1 MAKKW
6 IFLLSIVLIS
16 SFSFFSSYG
25 EEKNHANNEMEKLL
39 QDENKYIFLTN
50 KIGTDFTENFSD
62 QKKLGLSDNNILIK
76 SGTTVILKGSQLTEF
91 STILVEGNLRFD
103 ETENSSLKVQKIIVA
118 PSGEFSIG
126 TEEKTIEKGKKA
138 EISFIK
144 KNEGEIGIF
153 VFGKLIIHGYDIGP
167 SFSELASDAKI
178 GDKRLVA
185 RDDLG
190 EWENGK
196 IVVTSPGTRD
206 CNEEV
211 EIKRIDT
218 IYISLKEPLLCYH
231 RVVHVGEEKTIGA
244 HIAFLNRNVKFS
256 SENENER
263 ASINFFHDS
272 SGYIKY
278 AELDLFGPK
287 NVLARYP
294 IHFHHMKDTSRGIEV
309 IGNAITNSENRWIT
323 IHDSNGIL
331 VKNNVGYKAVGH
343 GFFLEDGNEFDNVFE
358 KNIGII
364 TSSGELIESDRA
376 TSIFWTMNPMNVYRG
391 NVAVDGK
398 YWGFIFHMPNEEVFV
413 PNYNQKLNLRSLPSL
428 EISDNIVYN
437 YRHGAVA
444 INRHTI
450 QEEKIDTSEIIIS
463 NLFSMNSY
471 LEDPKQIGIRVLGS
485 DVTISNSKIFNNKIG
500 IELFGA
506 RNNVEDTNIEVE
518 RRIEYDTLV
527 SGIVIA
533 GKDHIIKNVEI
544 KGYVDRGK
552 NFATDISLSDS
563 GYEERLLSAKI
574 VNVTLLDPNP
584 IFFGE
589 EGNDDS
595 FLEIYGHNMPNIRD
609 KNLPENFILKKIG
622 SDIVEE
628 RGEYNNL
635 EFMAMIK
642 MTSKPFSESFEI
654 KQYHDVEIEKIEAIK
669 SFKNNAF
676 AWKQNRIS
684 DDDFSK
690 EIEFLVM
697 ENIINVAGIA
707 PYTFGEYDFTLPDWM
722 KNLVAFWSNNAISDK
737 EFMNAI
743 EYILELQ
750 LDKRLYSYN

>member
-1 MAKKW
+1 M
-6 IFLLSIVLIS
+6 SIILIS

-25 EEKNHANNEMEKLL
+25 EEKNHAQNELEKLL

-50 KIGTDFTENFSD
+50 KFGTDFTENFGD
-62 QKKLGLSDNNILIK
+62 QEKLMLSDNNILIK
-76 SGTTVILKGSQLTEF
+76 SGTTVILKGSQLPEF
-91 STILVEGNLRFD
+91 ATILVEGNLRFD

-118 PSGEFSIG
+118 PSGQLSIG
-126 TEEKTIEKGKKA
+126 TEEKSIEKGKKA
-138 EISFIK
+138 EITFIK
-144 KNEGEIGIF
+144 KNESEIGIF
-153 VFGKLIIHGYDIGP
+153 VFGKLNIHGYDIGP
-167 SFSELASDAKI
+167 SFSELARDAKI
-178 GDKRLVA
+178 GETRLVA

-211 EIKRIDT
+211 EIEKIDT

-231 RVVHVGEEKTIGA
+231 RVVHVGEDKTIGA

-256 SENENER
+256 SENDNER

-278 AELDLFGPK
+278 AELDLLGPK
-287 NVLARYP
+287 NILGRYP
-294 IHFHHMKDTSRGIEV
+294 IHFHHMMDTSRGIEV
-309 IGNAITNSENRWIT
+309 IGNSITNSENRWIT

-364 TSSGELIESDRA
+364 TSAGELIESDSS

-428 EISDNIVYN
+428 EISENIVYN
-437 YRHGAVA
+437 YRHGAIA
-444 INRHTI
+444 INRYTI

-463 NLFSMNSY
+463 NLYSMNSF
-471 LEDPKQIGIRVLGS
+471 LADPEQIGIRVLGS
-485 DVTISNSKIFNNKIG
+485 DVTISNSIIFNNKIG
-500 IELFGA
+500 IKLYGA
-506 RNNVEDTNIEVE
+506 RNIVENTQIKVE
-518 RRIEYDTLV
+518 RIIDLGPLT
-527 SGIVIA
+527 SGILIS
-533 GKDHIIKNVEI
+533 GKEHLIKNSEI
-544 KGYVDRGK
+544 EGYVSRTK
-552 NFATDISLSDS
+552 SFASDISMSDN
-563 GYEERLLSAKI
+563 GKQENLLSAKI
-574 VNVTLLDPNP
+574 VNVTLLDSRP
-584 IFFGE
+584 IFFGK

-595 FLEIYGHNMPNIRD
+595 FLEIYGHNMPHIRD

-642 MTSKPFSESFEI
+642 VISKPFSESFEI
-654 KQYHDVEIEKIEAIK
+654 KQYPDVEREKIEAIK

-684 DDDFSK
+684 DKDFSK
-690 EIEFLVM
+690 ELEILVM
-697 ENIINVAGIA
+697 VNIINVAGIE
-707 PYTFGEYDFTLPDWM
+707 PNTFGEYDFTIPDWM
-722 KNLVAFWSNNAISDK
+722 KNLVDFWFKNAISDK

-750 LDKRLYSYN
+750 MDKRSYSYN